1 MSPFQQFLSTL
12 KADVFLQV
20 LPVIGKTA
28 AAIQANP
35 SVPEVV
41 AQWVTLPTQLLAVV
55 PNLEAEFI
63 GGLAGAINAEVQSV
77 LSKSAAPSK
86 S

>member
-1 MSPFQQFLSTL
+1 MSPFQSFLSSL
-12 KADVFLQV
+12 KADVFLSV
-20 LPVIGKTA
+20 LPIVGKTA

-41 AQWVTLPTQLLAVV
+41 AQWATLPTAVLAVV

-63 GGLAGAINAEVQSV
+63 GGLAGAVNSEIQAV
-77 LSKSAAPSK
+77 LAKQAPKS
-86 S
+86 